1 MGKLKSNESHTQT
14 VMGKNNYNE
23 QYSRNNNSKIMGV
36 KDDTNE
42 TAEMLKDKICE
53 IQSTKAGFLI
63 DPRNIH
69 AIHPIQ
75 GKAYMRKPVLLK
87 TKNNHEKT
95 KIMRKNRNEEGW
107 VLLN

>member
-53 IQSTKAGFLI
+53 IQSTKAGFKI
-63 DPRNIH
+63 YPRKIH
-69 AIHPIQ
+69 AIHPIK
-75 GKAYMRKPVLLK
+75 GKVYMHKPVLFK
-87 TKNNHEKT
+87 MRYNHEKT
-95 KIMRKNRNEEGW
+95 KIMRKKRNEEGW
-107 VLLN
+107 VPLY